1 MDSQKHHWFENLHDL
16 VTVIEGIVYMSVES
30 TRIIE
35 GLPSQLTDGSHK
47 QVSHLDGCGV
57 QGKIESV
64 KRETW
69 TKIFSAGLE
78 KKSAR

>member
-1 MDSQKHHWFENLHDL
+1 MDSQKHRWFENLYDL

-35 GLPSQLTDGSHK
+35 GLPSQLTDGSQK
-47 QVSHLDGCGV
+47 QVSHLDSCGV

-64 KRETW
+64 RRKTW
-69 TKIFSAGLE
+69 TKIFNAKLG
-78 KKSAR
+78 K